1 MVRIPEEGGRGRLDA
16 RVIQWL
22 MQERIGEYLRG
33 EGNENELANEMAKGR
48 EEYRRRIKEGAEEY
62 RKRMQE
68 GREGTRNRQNM
79 PLGRQ
84 SLKR

>member
-1 MVRIPEEGGRGRLDA
+1 MVGIPEESGRGRLDA

-33 EGNENELANEMAKGR
+33 EGNESELANEIAKGR
-48 EEYRRRIKEGAEEY
+48 EEYRRKIKEGAEEY

-68 GREGTRNRQNM
+68 GREGTRKRQNM

>member
-1 MVRIPEEGGRGRLDA
+1 MVRISERDRSGRLDP
-16 RVIQWL
+16 RIMQWI
-22 MQERIGEYLRG
+22 MQDLAEKYLRG
-33 EGNENELANEMAKGR
+33 EGNENELANEIARGR

-62 RKRMQE
+62 RKRIQE
-68 GREGTRNRQNM
+68 GREGYRKRQNI